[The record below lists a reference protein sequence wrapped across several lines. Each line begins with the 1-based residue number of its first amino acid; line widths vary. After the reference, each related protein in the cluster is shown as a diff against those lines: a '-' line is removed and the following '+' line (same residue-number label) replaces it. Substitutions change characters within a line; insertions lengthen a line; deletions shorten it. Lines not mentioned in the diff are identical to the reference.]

1 MEAETHQKKSSS
13 GFGPGPALAKAREG
27 LGLTQEEV
35 AERLRLAPRQVLA
48 LETDDYDHLP
58 GPTYVRGYLRS
69 YAELVGLALDPILEA
84 YGHVPASSKASDLG
98 SLAPKE
104 QITSQHRHV
113 RFATYVMVALII
125 ALAVTWWQGR
135 TLRRKP
141 VSKPVARSAAA
152 GPAQSQAPTASTAVA
167 PAAPASPRVLAT
179 PPPAAEL
186 PHQAPGTLLPAH
198 PLAKAA
204 GPAVLSR
211 PMQVVIAT
219 KAAAGAGANGRAL
232 LVLSTVQDSWV
243 DVRDAQ
249 GNKLLY
255 ETVPAGRVVTLDGNA
270 PLKVFL
276 GNAAGVKVEFDGKPF
291 NPTPYMH
298 GQVARFTLGAASSH

>member
-113 RFATYVMVALII
+113 RLATYVMVALII

-186 PHQAPGTLLPAH
+186 PHQAPATLLPAH

>member
-113 RFATYVMVALII
+113 RLATYVMVALII

-141 VSKPVARSAAA
+141 VSKPVAPSAAA

-186 PHQAPGTLLPAH
+186 PHQAPATLLPAH